1 MKYVYNK
8 YVCAEVFEINDMLVG
23 NKNDEL
29 EIIDAVPTENE
40 TLESVKGYC
49 DIKNL
54 NTNQVFNATWNDID
68 DRLKLIEQHELL
80 IYNGK
85 AKEWTDLDID
95 VCSPQECA
103 NLFGKPVKDG
113 DIIYYPKTNKEVD

>member
-1 MKYVYNK
+1 MKYVCNK
-8 YVCAEVFEINDMLVG
+8 YVCVEYFEINNVLIG
-23 NKNDEL
+23 NKGEVL

-40 TLESVKGYC
+40 TAEAVKGYC
-49 DIKNL
+49 DITNIS
-54 NTNQVFNATWNDID
+54 TNQRFNATWIDID
-68 DRLKLIEQHELL
+68 DRLKLIEHYELL

-103 NLFGKPVKDG
+103 DLFGKPVKDG
-113 DIIYYPKTNKEVD
+113 EIIYYPKTKEEVN